1 MNDAREY
8 FTQIYVA
15 LQTRQPG
22 KRKVVRGN
30 SFYSYYSSNEA
41 AALSRWQAEPHSP
54 RAVLNQHELDF

>member
-1 MNDAREY
+1 MSDACEY

-15 LQTRQPG
+15 SQTRQPG

-41 AALSRWQAEPHSP
+41 AVLSQQQAEPLSP
-54 RAVLNQHELDF
+54 RAVLKQHELDF